1 MAKKLIHHEK
11 VGDQS
16 WAGEFYKWECG
27 CIEVKFYDGAPSYN
41 RRLCGNDHE
50 SANEIPERFAQST
63 PQK

>member
-41 RRLCGNDHE
+41 RKLCGNDHE
-50 SANEIPERFAQST
+50 NADESPERCAQIL